1 MEIVI
6 DKSYLQGASS
16 EEVRLLCN
24 NYTALF
30 TETLFYE
37 LLTAPKAERDA
48 CFAKLPV
55 RDNPVA
61 LIPRTGPLFRHEV
74 ENRRAA
80 SPVLEHRLNFTFRFN
95 PRLKRRTFHHSQKEQ
110 ATLAE
115 WRREVDREVAT
126 FHEVATGVSSW
137 CPALKACPG
146 NARKSACKDLKRQ
159 ACIDTEVIR
168 KVYQSI
174 KPDGFPALLFSI
186 LPGSCFV
193 GFRPT
198 FSSPSTTLG
207 VTDSL
212 GFPTFQNASNTTFTT
227 SNMCFTEH
235 SAVPLPQGTTTSP
248 PISRSHVPKGYWSDD
263 RTYWMLPFISMNLR
277 LPLRSALEYSLTFFS
292 VKTPSTRQVFLLKA
306 I

>member
-186 LPGSCFV
+186 F
-193 GFRPT
+193 
-198 FSSPSTTLG
+198 LG
-207 VTDSL
+207 RVSL
-212 GFPTFQNASNTTFTT
+212 GSGPPSLLPRLHWALRI
-227 SNMCFTEH
+227 H
-235 SAVPLPQGTTTSP
+235 SAFQHSKTHRTRHSRH
-248 PISRSHVPKGYWSDD
+248 PICA
-263 RTYWMLPFISMNLR
+263 
-277 LPLRSALEYSLTFFS
+277 LRSTLRCPCHKGQRHRHQFRARMSQRATGQMTALTGCCPLF
-292 VKTPSTRQVFLLKA
+292 P
-306 I
+306 